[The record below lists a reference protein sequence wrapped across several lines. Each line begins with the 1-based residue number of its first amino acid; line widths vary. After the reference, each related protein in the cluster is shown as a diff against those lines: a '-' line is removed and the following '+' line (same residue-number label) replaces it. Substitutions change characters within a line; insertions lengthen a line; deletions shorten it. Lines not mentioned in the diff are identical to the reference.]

1 MRFNCRVCE
10 FYFKYDGN
18 DCICRNKDSEG
29 EDNWYYKK
37 AMNKTKFL
45 DLTVVYNED
54 EKYESAFAVV

>member
-29 EDNWYYKK
+29 EDN
-37 AMNKTKFL
+37 
-45 DLTVVYNED
+45 
-54 EKYESAFAVV
+54 